1 MSEFKK
7 KLEKAIELLHECENE
22 LTHPPHLFLLY
33 NIEDKIKTAIKILC
47 LEEEEK

>member
-33 NIEDKIKTAIKILC
+33 SIEDKIRTAIKTLC
-47 LEEEEK
+47 PEEEKK